1 MDGSAILGLF
11 LILGCGIPQSRTTDV
26 TVKDKDGKICIYNSL
41 MANFTIVYKTNTT
54 NSTAT
59 LRLPETV
66 DTDGS
71 SCGTNSS
78 VLMIG
83 FGEGHS
89 LSVNYSLSNNSY
101 RAEVE
106 VFTYNLGDTSSF
118 PNATEKGLKRVE
130 IRLQPYDIPVDTT
143 YRCRSDESF
152 EKDGIT
158 QTFWNVTLEVFVLN
172 GTVSQN
178 ETVCPED
185 TPVTPTPTTAH
196 TTAPNTTAHTTAP
209 NTTAHTTAPNATT
222 TAAPTTTTPAPPLPR
237 PEKHAYNITDG
248 NGTVCLLA
256 TMGLQVNYTLNGK
269 DWLQVNINP
278 NKTKAGGRCSTDGS
292 ESTLTLDDE
301 EKTVA
306 FSFNKSNSKKFV
318 LQGVSVKLS
327 LNGSSIFNSSNSS
340 LGYWEASLGSSYMC
354 NKQQTYSIARDL
366 SITTLELRVQPFDV
380 KAGKFSTAEECSSDK
395 HDSFIVPIVVGVALG
410 VLVLVVLV
418 AYFVG
423 RRKNPAGGYESF

>member
-66 DTDGS
+66 NTTGS

-78 VLMIG
+78 VLVIG

-89 LSVNYSLSNNSY
+89 LFVNYSLSNNSY

-106 VFTYNLGDTSSF
+106 VFTFNLNDTSSF

-143 YRCRSDESF
+143 YRCRSSESF

-158 QTFWNVTLEVFVLN
+158 QTFWNVTLQVFVLN

-209 NTTAHTTAPNATT
+209 NTTTP
-222 TAAPTTTTPAPPLPR
+222 AAPTTTPPPPLPS
-237 PEKHAYNITDG
+237 PEKHAYNVTDG

-256 TMGLQVNYTLNGK
+256 TMGLQINYTLNGK

-278 NKTKAGGRCSTDGS
+278 NKTRAGGRCSTDGS

-327 LNGSSIFNSSNSS
+327 LNGSSIFDSSNSS

-354 NKQQTYSIARDL
+354 NKQQTYSIAKDL

-380 KAGKFSTAEECSSDK
+380 KAGKFSTAQECSVDDASILIPI
-395 HDSFIVPIVVGVALG
+395 IVGAALAGLILIVVI
-410 VLVLVVLV
+410 
-418 AYFVG
+418 AYVIG
-423 RRKNPAGGYESF
+423 RRKTYVGYQTL